1 MGKYKAI
8 VSGQYSWFLGNH
20 LKGTKGG
27 ILSRI
32 REALRFQ
39 LKRKP
44 PKLRIER
51 INGETWVWESHIFRN
66 DDTGTMSICVI
77 QEKGKED
84 V

>member
-8 VSGQYSWFLGNH
+8 ISGQYSWFLGNH
-20 LKGTKGG
+20 IKGTKSG

-32 REALRFQ
+32 RESLRFQ

-44 PKLRIER
+44 LKLRIEK

-66 DDTGTMSICVI
+66 DDSGIQAIAVI
-77 QEKGKED
+77 EKEP
-84 V
+84 